1 MLLEEAEGRL
11 AEEGQVPAT
20 TPRTCHTYPGAEP
33 AWAFHPE
40 PASEGPTLPP
50 VLSDPDVGQ
59 RACARPK
66 TGVSGA
72 CDHQWPLVSKR
83 QGPGKAFCITKS
95 PDVAGAKNYLE
106 RIFAHLEN
114 NAWPVESLRLS
125 VRREPLR
132 QVNKVPCTRIQ
143 ARGSSDLPP
152 RSAVLRTAQYPA
164 ATSPGCVCIG
174 EALQGER
181 GQGFAVESAGHHAES
196 VIGGKGIGGG

>member
-1 MLLEEAEGRL
+1 MLLEEAEGRV

-95 PDVAGAKNYLE
+95 LDVAGAKNYLTNLCSF
-106 RIFAHLEN
+106 RKQ
-114 NAWPVESLRLS
+114 RLA
-125 VRREPLR
+125 
-132 QVNKVPCTRIQ
+132 C
-143 ARGSSDLPP
+143 
-152 RSAVLRTAQYPA
+152 
-164 ATSPGCVCIG
+164 
-174 EALQGER
+174 
-181 GQGFAVESAGHHAES
+181 
-196 VIGGKGIGGG
+196 